1 MPKKRFNI
9 WMDTALIAQIKRAA
23 KASGLNHLS
32 TYVRIAALEKM
43 RREENECSAAKTR
56 PVQ

>member
-9 WMDTALIAQIKRAA
+9 WMDTALIKQIKQAA
-23 KASGLNHLS
+23 KTSGLNHLS

-43 RREENECSAAKTR
+43 RRDNERGDHLLDSQPR
-56 PVQ
+56 